1 MFNLTPTVRNLL
13 IANVLFLIAQQS
25 LLPLITQVGSLYPIG
40 SPYFF
45 PWQFFTYMF
54 LHAGWG
60 HLIANMFGLISF
72 GPLLEQRWGAS
83 RFLTFWLICG
93 VGAGL
98 LYEGVRGYEM
108 HKMEVARQEFHQSPT
123 GGDFANFFRSYFP
136 DATGYESLAGA
147 LERNPQNQEYIN
159 AATKAVDGAVIET
172 RDSPN
177 GGMLGASGALF
188 GILFAF
194 AYLFP
199 NTELMLLFFPFPIKA
214 KYFVF
219 LYALYELYNGVH
231 RTPGDNV
238 AHFAH
243 LGGLLIGFL
252 VLKFWERG
260 RERFY

>member
-13 IANVLFLIAQQS
+13 IANVLFLVAQQS
-25 LLPLITQVGSLYPIG
+25 LLPLLTQVGSLYPVG

-60 HLIANMFGLISF
+60 HLISNMIGLVVF
-72 GPLLEQRWGAS
+72 GPMLEDRWGAS

-98 LYEGVRGYEM
+98 IYEGVRGYEL
-108 HKMEVARQEFHQSPT
+108 HRMEVARQEFHRSPT
-123 GGDFANFFRSYFP
+123 GGDYDHFFSTTFP
-136 DATGYESLAGA
+136 EASGYEPLAQA
-147 LERNPQNQEYIN
+147 LVQEPNNAEYIA
-159 AATKAVDGAVIET
+159 AATRNVDQAVADT
-172 RDSPN
+172 WNSRS

-188 GILFAF
+188 GLMFAF

-199 NTELMLLFFPFPIKA
+199 NTEIYRMFIPFPIKA
-214 KYFVF
+214 KYLVF
-219 LYALYELYNGVH
+219 FYAMYELYVGIH
-231 RTPGDNV
+231 RVPGDNI

-243 LGGLLIGFL
+243 LGGMLIGFF
-252 VLKFWERG
+252 VVKYWEGR

>member
-1 MFNLTPTVRNLL
+1 MNIAFLL
-13 IANVLFLIAQQS
+13 AQQTSQLS
-25 LLPLITQVGSLYPIG
+25 LLTQIGSLYPIG

-60 HLIANMFGLISF
+60 HLIANMLSLVIF
-72 GPLLEQRWGAS
+72 GPMLEEHWGPS
-83 RFLTFWLICG
+83 KFLSFWLVCG

-98 LYEGVRGYEM
+98 FYEGVRGYEIHRM
-108 HKMEVARQEFHQSPT
+108 VQAQQEFHQSPT
-123 GGDFANFFRSYFP
+123 GADYSHFFETHLPEASDYEP
-136 DATGYESLAGA
+136 LATA
-147 LERNPQNQEYIN
+147 LVREPQNQTYITQ
-159 AATKAVDGAVIET
+159 ATQAVDEVVAYV
-172 RDSPN
+172 RDSRN
-177 GGMLGASGALF
+177 GGMVGASGAVF

-219 LYALYELYNGVH
+219 LYALYELYAGVH

-243 LGGLLIGFL
+243 LGGLVIGFF
-252 VLKFWERG
+252 VVKYWEGR